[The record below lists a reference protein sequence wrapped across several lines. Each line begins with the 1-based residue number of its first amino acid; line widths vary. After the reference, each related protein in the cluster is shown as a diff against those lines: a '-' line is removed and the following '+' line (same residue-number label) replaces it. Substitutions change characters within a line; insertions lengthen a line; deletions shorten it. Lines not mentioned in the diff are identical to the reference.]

1 VGEDEGLAGGGGQA
15 VAAVIVTC
23 PPCIVCRTSAVL
35 DGVDALGF
43 VEWQQLGVPIQ
54 NALPDLDADQ
64 RELLVTGTHAHCW
77 ERLFGGRD
85 E

>member
-1 VGEDEGLAGGGGQA
+1 VEGHEGVPGRGRQA
-15 VAAVIVTC
+15 VAAMIVTC
-23 PPCIVCRTSAVL
+23 PPCFVCGATSVL

-43 VEWQQLGVPIQ
+43 VEWQQLGKPIQ

-77 ERLFGGRD
+77 AKVFGGDD

>member
-1 VGEDEGLAGGGGQA
+1 M
-15 VAAVIVTC
+15 IVTC
-23 PPCIVCRTSAVL
+23 PPCFVCGATSVL

-43 VEWQQLGVPIQ
+43 VEWQQLGKPIQ
-54 NALPDLDADQ
+54 NALPDLDSDQ

-77 ERLFGGRD
+77 AKVFGGDD